1 MTMTETRYITV
12 AEMKDKLSISKNKAY
27 RIANSGSLN
36 TVRIG
41 RALRIN
47 EESLTRWLETLQ
59 EPTVRR
65 GNDMT

>member
-1 MTMTETRYITV
+1 MTVGELSDR
-12 AEMKDKLSISKNKAY
+12 LSISKYKAY
-27 RIANSGSLN
+27 QIANSGSLD

-59 EPTVRR
+59 KPTVRR